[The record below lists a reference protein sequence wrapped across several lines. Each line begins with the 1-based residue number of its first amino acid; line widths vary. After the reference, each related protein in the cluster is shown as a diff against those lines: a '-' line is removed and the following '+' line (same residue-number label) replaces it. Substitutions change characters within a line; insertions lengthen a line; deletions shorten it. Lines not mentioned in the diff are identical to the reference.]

1 MVFSTSYF
9 LTIFLPIFLIIYYVV
24 GRKFKN
30 WGILLASILF
40 YAWGAPK
47 FVFILIGSTIITFYL
62 VRMMH
67 KTDVLNRKRVF
78 LILSI
83 VLNLGLLVYFKYAN
97 FFIEN
102 VNAFLNVFGVSA
114 IGWINVMLPIGISF
128 YTFQTLTYSI
138 DVYRKVHEPL
148 NKVNDYLLYIM
159 SFPQMIAGPIVRF
172 NTIADQIVYRDET
185 VDDKLTGFIRF
196 SIGLAKKVLIAN
208 VMGEQADL
216 IMNSNIAGIDSVTA
230 WAGILAYTFQIYFDF
245 SGYSDMAIGLGKMMG
260 FKFPENFNNPY
271 VSQSITEFW
280 RRWHI
285 TLGAFMRDYLY
296 IPLGGSR
303 VSTKR
308 RLYFN
313 LWFVFLV
320 SGLWHGASWSFVI
333 WGAYHGFFLVTERL
347 FLLKFYKLIG
357 KIPSIIITF
366 LIVIVGW
373 VFFRIEQWDIAFT
386 YLSKMFIWQNNA
398 SELQTIPSFI
408 LFFVLAFIFSFSTLF
423 KSGLKINNFLFI
435 KENYSNLAY
444 YSLVTLGLILFA
456 LSLTSITSTGFN
468 PFIYF
473 RF

>member
-9 LTIFLPIFLIIYYVV
+9 LTIFLPVFLIVYYLV
-24 GRKFKN
+24 GAKLKN
-30 WGILLASILF
+30 WVILFASIIF

-47 FVFILIGSTIITFYL
+47 FVFILIGSTIIDFYL
-62 VRMMH
+62 VRMMYNS
-67 KTDVLNRKRVF
+67 KLMSRKRAL
-78 LILSI
+78 LIISI
-83 VLNLGLLVYFKYAN
+83 TLNLGLLFYFKYAN

-102 VNAFLNVFGVSA
+102 VNSIFQLFGIDAIMWVNVL
-114 IGWINVMLPIGISF
+114 LPIGISF

-138 DVYRKVHEPL
+138 DIYRNVHKPL
-148 NKVNDYLLYIM
+148 EKINDYLLYIM

-172 NTIADQIVYRDET
+172 NTIADQIIERKET
-185 VDDKLTGFIRF
+185 IDDKLIGFIRF
-196 SIGLAKKVLIAN
+196 TIGLSKKVLIAN

-216 IMNSNIAGIDSVTA
+216 IMNSDINSISTITA
-230 WAGILAYTFQIYFDF
+230 WIGILAYTFQIYFDF

-271 VSQSITEFW
+271 VSKSITEFW

-296 IPLGGSR
+296 IPLGGNKVNTR
-303 VSTKR
+303 R

-320 SGLWHGASWSFVI
+320 SGLWHGASWNFVF
-333 WGAYHGFFLVTERL
+333 WGAYHGFFLILERL
-347 FLLKFYKLIG
+347 FLLKFYNRIG
-357 KIPSIIITF
+357 KIPSMLITF

-373 VFFRIEQWDIAFT
+373 VFFRLEQFDMAII
-386 YLSKMFIWQNNA
+386 YLQKMFVWHIAANNF
-398 SELQTIPSFI
+398 QTITSFT
-408 LFFVLAFIFSFSTLF
+408 FFLVIATIFSFSTLF
-423 KSGLKINNFLFI
+423 KVGIKANKYLFGTDS
-435 KENYSNLAY
+435 YSTTGY
-444 YSLVTLGLILFA
+444 FIMTSVGLILFA
-456 LSLTSITSTGFN
+456 LSLSSITSSGFN

>member
-9 LTIFLPIFLIIYYVV
+9 LTIFLPIFLIVYYVV
-24 GRKFKN
+24 GRKLKN
-30 WGILLASILF
+30 WVILIASIIF
-40 YAWGAPK
+40 YAWGAPQ
-47 FVFILIGSTIITFYL
+47 FVFILIGSTVLTFYL

-67 KTDVLNRKRVF
+67 STPLLFRKRIF
-78 LILSI
+78 LVASI
-83 VLNLGLLVYFKYAN
+83 ILNLGLLMYFKYAN

-102 VNAFLNVFGVSA
+102 VNAFLNLLGVDA
-114 IGWINVMLPIGISF
+114 VGWTNVMLPIGISF
-128 YTFQTLTYSI
+128 YTFQTLTYAV
-138 DVYRKVHEPL
+138 DVYRNVHKPL
-148 NKVNDYLLYIM
+148 DKVNDYVLYIM

-185 VDDKLTGFIRF
+185 IDDKLMGFIRF

-216 IMNSNIAGIDSVTA
+216 IMNGDIHGIGTITA
-230 WAGILAYTFQIYFDF
+230 WTGIIAYTFQIYFDF
-245 SGYSDMAIGLGKMMG
+245 SGYSDMAIGLGRMMG

-271 VSQSITEFW
+271 ISQSITEFW

-285 TLGAFMRDYLY
+285 TLGSFMRDYLY
-296 IPLGGSR
+296 IPLGGNK

-320 SGLWHGASWSFVI
+320 SGLWHGASWSFVF

-347 FLLKFYKLIG
+347 FLKKFYDRIG
-357 KIPSIIITF
+357 KIPSVLITF

-373 VFFRIEQWDIAFT
+373 VFFRLEQFDIAIL
-386 YLSKMFIWQNNA
+386 YLKKMFTWQVVDA
-398 SELQTIPSFI
+398 EFQPTYSFVFFLI
-408 LFFVLAFIFSFSTLF
+408 LAIIFSFSTLF
-423 KSGLKINNFLFI
+423 RSGLVADRFFFSKEAYTNKVYYWMVPLGIVLF
-435 KENYSNLAY
+435 
-444 YSLVTLGLILFA
+444 V
-456 LSLTSITSTGFN
+456 LSLSSITSSGFN
-468 PFIYF
+468 PFIYY